1 MHARF
6 GHLEYCR
13 KFAGENNEKLL
24 TQTQMDL
31 LKTKIFLDKLNRE
44 FTRMSKD
51 PENIVRLD
59 VDIMASYVRELYD
72 AVLSESTAPKAE
84 APKKQHTTHAPRATE
99 PEPAPPPPPAPAPP
113 APAPTPVAPP
123 RPEPI
128 VPEYVAPPAPPAPP
142 PPAPAPPAPAPPAP
156 VAPVAPPAPVVVQA
170 PEPTPQPIAPPQ
182 NEPKPS
188 ATAPGI
194 EQLFEERQAK
204 ELSDKL
210 SELPI
215 ADLKK
220 AIALNDRLLLT
231 RELFAGD
238 GQAFE
243 SAIAGLNALSSFEQA
258 RQYLID
264 NCIVRYAWVDKKRL
278 EAAKDFI
285 RLVRR
290 RYK

>member
-1 MHARF
+1 M
-6 GHLEYCR
+6 
-13 KFAGENNEKLL
+13 AGA
-24 TQTQMDL
+24 
-31 LKTKIFLDKLNRE
+31 LD
-44 FTRMSKD
+44 
-51 PENIVRLD
+51 
-59 VDIMASYVRELYD
+59 
-72 AVLSESTAPKAE
+72 
-84 APKKQHTTHAPRATE
+84 
-99 PEPAPPPPPAPAPP
+99 
-113 APAPTPVAPP
+113 
-123 RPEPI
+123 
-128 VPEYVAPPAPPAPP
+128 
-142 PPAPAPPAPAPPAP
+142 
-156 VAPVAPPAPVVVQA
+156 
-170 PEPTPQPIAPPQ
+170 
-182 NEPKPS
+182 
-188 ATAPGI
+188 APGI

-243 SAIAGLNALSSFEQA
+243 SAIAGLNTLSSFEQA

-290 RYK
+290 RFK